1 MTIYEE
7 LTIDDIYDLK
17 EHCWS
22 GALDRINEAIANDI
36 GDEFYEYIMETLEA
50 YNMDDKI
57 EITEVNDFI
66 WFDCDKWLEE
76 HKPREEDED

>member
-36 GDEFYEYIMETLEA
+36 GDEFYDYIMETLET

-66 WFDCDKWLEE
+66 WFECDDWLEE
-76 HKPREEDED
+76 HKEEKI

>member
-17 EHCWS
+17 QHCWS
-22 GALDRINEAIANDI
+22 GALDRINEAISNDI
-36 GDEFYEYIMETLEA
+36 GDEFYDYIMETLEA

-57 EITEVNDFI
+57 EITQVNDFI
-66 WFDCDKWLEE
+66 WFDCDDWLEE
-76 HKPREEDED
+76 HKKEK

>member
-17 EHCWS
+17 QHCWS

-36 GDEFYEYIMETLEA
+36 GDEFYDYIMETLEA

-57 EITEVNDFI
+57 EITQVNDFI
-66 WFDCDKWLEE
+66 WFDCDDWLEE
-76 HKPREEDED
+76 HKQEER

>member
-36 GDEFYEYIMETLEA
+36 GDEFYDYIMETLEA

-66 WFDCDKWLEE
+66 WFDCDEWLEE
-76 HKPREEDED
+76 HKPHEEDED